1 MKEVEYLSPASQWAF
16 WNCNNFENF
25 LEKFLIKGKF
35 HNDVP
40 EDIRNSYE
48 IVERMMTYSYYYYQL
63 YDEAIS
69 KVTRIFEM
77 SIKLRIKLLN
87 DEFVLN
93 KKISTLDSAI
103 RELAKAICPNLEEEL
118 LKAKKLRNY
127 FAHPENYSFGLASAA
142 QGIFEQYIN
151 MINKIF
157 KDRKFFDETDYH
169 YSELLE
175 KSQHFSSGLYVLQSS
190 ENYLI
195 GNAIPFRLINY
206 HGEDISLWG
215 CTPVLNK
222 FPKDLNNYISY
233 NPFIFIL
240 NHLEISQ
247 NSITGNDVHT
257 GNIIKFIKSSDER
270 NMRKLKNFSRQYES
284 STKEVRDFHLDH
296 TQKFFA
302 KAMIRF
308 EYDYYWE

>member
-1 MKEVEYLSPASQWAF
+1 MKEDDIIKLDSRWSV
-16 WNCNNFENF
+16 WNCNTFKDF
-25 LEKFLIKGKF
+25 DKKFIIKGKF
-35 HNDVP
+35 HKNVP

-48 IVERMMTYSYYYYQL
+48 IVERMMAYSYYYYQL

-77 SIKLRIKLLN
+77 SVKLRIKLLN

-93 KKISTLDSAI
+93 KKITTLDSAI
-103 RELAKAICPNLEEEL
+103 RELAKAIYPNLKEEL

-157 KDRKFFDETDYH
+157 KDREFFDETDSD

-190 ENYLI
+190 KNYLI

-215 CTPVLNK
+215 CTPVFNK
-222 FPKDLNNYISY
+222 FPQDLISYNTY

-240 NHLEISQ
+240 NNLEISE

-257 GNIIKFIKSSDER
+257 GNTIRFMKSSDER
-270 NMRKLKNFSRQYES
+270 NLIKLKNFSRLYES
-284 STKEVRDFHLDH
+284 AAKEVRDFHINH
-296 TQKFFA
+296 TQMFFA
-302 KAMIRF
+302 KEMIKF